1 MNAVIQEIPLDR
13 KRYIGSSDAASILGV
28 SPWKSIFQLYQEKTG
43 EYQEEITPAKQKIF
57 NRGKRWEPI
66 VIEMLVDELE
76 DRGHD
81 VKIMGRNNRFLDPE
95 YDFLA
100 SEIDLELIV
109 DGEFVNGEMKTV
121 HPFAAKDWGEE
132 GTDEI
137 PIYYTS
143 QVLHGQ
149 MVTGRSKT
157 IVAALIGADDLRVH
171 FVNRDEEMIQFLRA
185 KEIEFWDRLMN
196 RQAPEPTT
204 KEDIKRLYQYD
215 SGLTIEA
222 TPEIVELC
230 RRLKVLKTHIKKAET
245 KQEVLATR
253 VKAAMGEAA
262 LLIHE
267 GQKLATW
274 KTNKDS
280 VKTDWEEAFH
290 DLKDAFSYE
299 PGCDEVVKNILA
311 EHTTTKTGARPFS
324 LK

>member
-13 KRYIGSSDAASILGV
+13 KRYIGSSDAAAILGV

-171 FVNRDEEMIQFLRA
+171 FVNRDEEMIQLLRA
-185 KEIEFWDRLMN
+185 KEIEFWDRLIN
-196 RQAPEPTT
+196 RQAPDPTT
-204 KEDIKRLYQYD
+204 PEDIKRLYQID
-215 SGLTIEA
+215 SGKVMEADSELIRLCSELSYKKADGKSIEA
-222 TPEIVELC
+222 SI
-230 RRLKVLKTHIKKAET
+230 
-245 KQEVLATR
+245 EVLTTR
-253 VKAAMGEAA
+253 IKARMGDAA
-262 LLIHE
+262 VLLHN

-280 VKTDWEEAFH
+280 VKTDWKEAFH
-290 DLKDAFSYE
+290 DLADAFSYE
-299 PGCDEVVKNILA
+299 PGCGEVVKDILA
-311 EHTTTKTGARPFS
+311 EHTSTETGARPFS